1 MGFNTPDFLLFLPV
15 VFAVYWLW
23 GWALGSKATAG
34 QNAFIL
40 AASYLFY
47 GWWDAR
53 FLGLIAAS
61 TALDYAAGLGIARA
75 GRGVGR
81 KVWLAASLAGNLG
94 MLAYFKYAGWFID
107 SWVAAWAAAGI
118 PMEPAAL
125 DIVLPVGISFYTFQT
140 LSYTLDVYRGRLAPA
155 RDPVAFA
162 AFVAYFPQLVAG
174 PIERAAELLPQIT
187 RPRTFDPVLARTG
200 LRLILWGLFKKV
212 VVADTC
218 APLATAAFADPS
230 AYSGAGLALGVACFA
245 LQIYGDF
252 SGYSDIAVGTSRLF
266 GIRLMTNFRTP
277 YFARNIAE
285 FWRRWHI
292 SLTTW
297 FRDYV
302 YVPLGGSRGRL
313 ARTAANTAAVFL
325 VSGLWHGAN
334 WTFVAWGAFHTL
346 LFLPLLVR
354 GTNRRFATGVVAAGR
369 MLPTPGEVVQMAG
382 TFALVCIG
390 WVFFRADS
398 LEAAGAYFA
407 RLATFPDGALP
418 GALTPALLRSV
429 FVLVGVD
436 WACRS
441 GEPPRWWTAR
451 GATPV
456 RWAAY
461 MWAAAQ
467 VWFNFHSPQ
476 GFIYFQF

>member
-1 MGFNTPDFLLFLPV
+1 MLFNSAQYLLFLPIV
-15 VFAVYWLW
+15 VAVHFLLPRGWRWAWMLGASYYFYMSWEPAYALLLLW
-23 GWALGSKATAG
+23 TTLVDYGVARLLVRTEPPHLRRALLMTSLSLNLGVLFTFKYYGFFRDTLRA
-34 QNAFIL
+34 L
-40 AASYLFY
+40 AA
-47 GWWDAR
+47 
-53 FLGLIAAS
+53 
-61 TALDYAAGLGIARA
+61 AAGLDAPLPA
-75 GRGVGR
+75 PE
-81 KVWLAASLAGNLG
+81 WL
-94 MLAYFKYAGWFID
+94 
-107 SWVAAWAAAGI
+107 
-118 PMEPAAL
+118 
-125 DIVLPVGISFYTFQT
+125 LPVGISFYTFQ
-140 LSYTLDVYRGRLAPA
+140 SIAYTVDVYRRGVMPEMHIGR
-155 RDPVAFA
+155 FA
-162 AFVAYFPQLVAG
+162 LYVCFFPQLVAG
-174 PIERAAELLPQIT
+174 PIERAAHLLPQL
-187 RPRTFDPVLARTG
+187 RAMRTFDPALARTG

-218 APLATAAFADPS
+218 APLATAAFADPA
-230 AYSGAGLALGVACFA
+230 AYSGAGLALGMACFA

-266 GIRLMTNFRTP
+266 GIQLMANFRTP

-297 FRDYV
+297 FRDYL
-302 YVPLGGSRGRL
+302 YVPLGGSRGSRV
-313 ARTAANTAAVFL
+313 RTAANTAAVFL

-334 WTFVAWGAFHTL
+334 WTFVAWGAFHAA

-354 GTNRRFATGVVAAGR
+354 GTNRRFASGVVAENR
-369 MLPTPGEVVQMAG
+369 LLPSPAEAAQMAS
-382 TFALVCIG
+382 TFAWVCIG

-398 LEAAGAYFA
+398 LGAAGDYLA
-407 RLATFPDGALP
+407 RLVAFPEGALP
-418 GALTPALLRSV
+418 GTVTPTLLRSV
-429 FVLVGVD
+429 AVLGVVD

-451 GATPV
+451 QATPL
-456 RWAAY
+456 RWAVY